1 MVISFLRTSTRFLVF
16 GLGLLLGIQVPAF
29 VDQYRLRVDAHYR
42 EVSANIAGFQRTA
55 DAMFSGD
62 LDALVI
68 YYRESGDRVFRSD
81 SESLQTIV
89 NRYRRISSEQEI
101 MQGNLA
107 EAAWHVLVAADR
119 ELLDETRAQYSYTV
133 PLNSLA
139 LQWGAAIAMLVLL
152 LSELC
157 VFGCAKCTHLLRRRG
172 RSHHEIL

>member
-1 MVISFLRTSTRFLVF
+1 MRFLVF
-16 GLGLLLGIQVPAF
+16 GLGILIGIQVPAF

-62 LDALVI
+62 LDALVN

-107 EAAWHVLVAADR
+107 EAAWHVLVAADG
-119 ELLDETRAQYSYTV
+119 ELLEETREQYSYTV

-157 VFGCAKCTHLLRRRG
+157 FFGCVKCTHLFRRRG